1 MSKKP
6 VSSLAA
12 AIALH
17 GGPSPEQ
24 FKQILVALDEACIV
38 AEEYDFSPA
47 FSMAE
52 ARLVEARRIMR
63 QLMVKL

>member
-24 FKQILVALDEACIV
+24 FKQILVSLDEACIV
-38 AEEYDFSPA
+38 AEEYDFGPA

-52 ARLVEARRIMR
+52 MRLVEARRIMR
-63 QLMVKL
+63 QLMAKL

>member
-1 MSKKP
+1 MPKKP
-6 VSSLAA
+6 ISNLAA
-12 AIALH
+12 VIALH

-24 FKQILVALDEACIV
+24 FKQILVSLDEACIDL
-38 AEEYDFSPA
+38 ESYDFGPA
-47 FSMAE
+47 FSRAE